1 MNTRRQPDSYRWDA
15 DAQRDIDR
23 VQQLWRELRAAHGG
37 QGPFLFGE
45 FSIADAMFAPLAF
58 RFRGYGVSCDE
69 VSAAYRETLLNLP
82 AMRAWEAESRA
93 ESESLDK
100 YENLATP

>member
-1 MNTRRQPDSYRWDA
+1 
-15 DAQRDIDR
+15 
-23 VQQLWRELRAAHGG
+23 
-37 QGPFLFGE
+37 
-45 FSIADAMFAPLAF
+45 
-58 RFRGYGVSCDE
+58 VSCDE